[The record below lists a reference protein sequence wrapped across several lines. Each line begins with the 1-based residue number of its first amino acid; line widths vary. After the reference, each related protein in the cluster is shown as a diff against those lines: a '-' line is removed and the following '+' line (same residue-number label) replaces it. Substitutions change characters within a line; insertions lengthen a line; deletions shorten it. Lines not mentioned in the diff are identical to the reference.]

1 MPSWFNDAPSRP
13 MSARPKICQ
22 MVPTTFHGI
31 SSGIAMTIRHSDDQ
45 RPLVGMVRAMA
56 IPNGISISNTQPE

>member
-1 MPSWFNDAPSRP
+1 MPMALRLAPSKP

-31 SSGIAMTIRHSDDQ
+31 SNGIARMISTTDDQ

-56 IPNGISISNTQPE
+56 MPSGISISSTQAE

>member
-1 MPSWFNDAPSRP
+1 MPSQLKLAPNRP

-31 SSGIAMTIRHSDDQ
+31 SKGMASTIRHREDQ
-45 RPLVGMVRAMA
+45 RPLPGMVKAIA
-56 IPNGISISNTQPE
+56 IPRGISINSTQPE

>member
-1 MPSWFNDAPSRP
+1 MPMAFRLEPSKP

-31 SSGIAMTIRHSDDQ
+31 SSGIARMISTSDDQ

-56 IPNGISISNTQPE
+56 IPNGISINNTQPE

>member
-1 MPSWFNDAPSRP
+1 

-31 SSGIAMTIRHSDDQ
+31 NNGMARMISTTEDQ
-45 RPLVGMVRAMA
+45 RPLVGMVRAM
-56 IPNGISISNTQPE
+56 PMPRGISINSTQAE